1 MLFGAQ
7 IDPFPSAT
15 PGATSSDL
23 VPIALAVTE
32 FHFLLLFHT
41 KLLVRGTPLALRL
54 AVCDDAAAAFHLPPS
69 KSQSRHPRLPP
80 PSCPPS
86 IRRGVR
92 CVQALSKVT
101 GDIVFEQGFA
111 DRFGP
116 GEMRGMV
123 VDVGAPSR
131 YHPLVWVYSNKYG
144 AANAGHELLQ

>member
-1 MLFGAQ
+1 MMLQLLSIYLTAN
-7 IDPFPSAT
+7 PSLDT
-15 PGATSSDL
+15 PAS
-23 VPIALAVTE
+23 
-32 FHFLLLFHT
+32 
-41 KLLVRGTPLALRL
+41 
-54 AVCDDAAAAFHLPPS
+54 
-69 KSQSRHPRLPP
+69 PP

-92 CVQALSKVT
+92 CMQALSKVT